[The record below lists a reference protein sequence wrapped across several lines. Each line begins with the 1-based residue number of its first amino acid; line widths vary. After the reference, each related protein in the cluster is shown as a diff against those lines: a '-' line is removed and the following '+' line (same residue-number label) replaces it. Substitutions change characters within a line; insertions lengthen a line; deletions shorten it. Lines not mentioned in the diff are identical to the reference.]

1 MAESEL
7 PTTHGAFLKAFVNVA
22 SENNGINSHDGGE
35 EFGVGK
41 RQKLLTERQTAPMTA
56 PVARYW
62 LGGDDNL
69 YLQLGLS
76 VLHTAS
82 PERALAPAALY
93 NIDVVHAIR
102 DGIQRNVIAELER
115 RKKESDVKIDQ
126 VRQRLVKII
135 DSLGND
141 NELSDLS
148 SVLNDTY
155 DPSKRDAFKELLYRL
170 YNATNSRLAKT
181 LELKICDDEFFDSVE
196 GGDGEEGDDGEEGE
210 EGEDGDE
217 DASTPASNSTAAA
230 MAGKEP
236 LQRPDTGIKIKKSD
250 APVVR
255 YALARGLC
263 GHRGPMEESTACPT
277 DRLLPYTAPKDV
289 GVVVARARGM
299 RVPDD
304 AWKPPAAE
312 CDTPAAVAEAMAA
325 FGGNYAIDDANQNG
339 RSFGVVR
346 DARQVRWEPKGNHA
360 VAIATAAALEHAIAR
375 CTQLLDD
382 PRSTLSEEARRAI
395 TRARLCLKLQQLDS
409 LHTLACAAEDGEVL
423 HAPPTVPLVTR
434 PTTTLRGQLHFAH
447 DAGHHPAPDTATVL
461 ADRRWT
467 AEHARAD
474 AAFRKARPASSIAVF
489 QAPAPHEL
497 GYLPVPTGTT
507 AARADPPLDPM
518 DENYFE
524 DTIFNSIKKL
534 VEYGLYYADIPD
546 PEPIKAT
553 LNGASSAADA
563 LGTAE
568 TRRSGVWNE
577 MLRDIAVSTDRL
589 WTCVRTLSGL
599 IGEDADSLLV
609 TADEASAA
617 AARDLQAQRKATAER
632 VAAFQTKIVESLI
645 ASMTKESGL
654 RLDTNAQD
662 AQDALVVIN
671 ADTAKQINDLA
682 SGESGRPF
690 FEANVALRALTEKG
704 TGGKHKL
711 GEVVAQLNAVA
722 RELHTALD
730 AELLSPQSAGA
741 SLAELSLPRNS
752 YFVKLREDTTAAIR
766 SAFDK
771 FSVECAMKSIR
782 PIRLWELVEGA
793 DHTLCTRFAEFVGHV
808 LIQNRTSTGV
818 SAMYA
823 SRQQLVLNATQ
834 AANSFQRLL
843 NHAGHYRSNYPTPNF
858 DGNSYEAFVTL
869 RKAYFSSH
877 TETPET
883 WASAIVATSVQYPQH
898 RVERVAR
905 PGDPVP
911 AWLRPWVSGV
921 QY

>member
-41 RQKLLTERQTAPMTA
+41 RQKLLTEPPNAPMTA

-115 RKKESDVKIDQ
+115 RKKESDVKLDQ
-126 VRQRLVKII
+126 VRQRLVTILE
-135 DSLGND
+135 SLGD
-141 NELSDLS
+141 DDELDDSG
-148 SVLNDTY
+148 SVLEGTY
-155 DPSKRDAFKELLYRL
+155 NSTKREAFKELLYRL
-170 YNATNSRLAKT
+170 HGAMNSRLAKK
-181 LELKICDDEFFDSVE
+181 LKIQICDDE
-196 GGDGEEGDDGEEGE
+196 DD
-210 EGEDGDE
+210 DE
-217 DASTPASNSTAAA
+217 DASNSASIGLAQLLLSAG
-230 MAGKEP
+230 MAWKEP
-236 LQRPDTGIKIKKSD
+236 LQRPDAGIIPSAEESS

-277 DRLLPYTAPKDV
+277 DRLLPYVAPKDL
-289 GVVVARARGM
+289 GAMLARSKGM

-304 AWKPPAAE
+304 AWKPRAPEHDATAAF
-312 CDTPAAVAEAMAA
+312 DEAFAA

-339 RSFGVVR
+339 RSHAVVR
-346 DARQVRWEPKGNHA
+346 DARQVRWEPTGRHA
-360 VAIATAAALEHAIAR
+360 VALARAAALEHAVAR
-375 CTQLLDD
+375 CTQLLTDAD
-382 PRSTLSEEARRAI
+382 STLSNEARRAI
-395 TRARLCLKLQQLDS
+395 VDARLCLKLQQLDS

-434 PTTTLRGQLHFAH
+434 PTATLRGKLHFAH

-518 DENYFE
+518 DETYFE

-589 WTCVRTLSGL
+589 WTFVRTLSGL

-858 DGNSYEAFVTL
+858 DGDSYEAFVTL

-883 WASAIVATSVQYPQH
+883 WASAVVAASVQYPQH